1 MIHAVQRVSR
11 ASPGQILVRHT
22 PQCLSGST
30 APDCGC
36 KQLAQGEWVFVMVC
50 SLLEVACSDSQ
61 SVVQEAALRALRT
74 MSTAQPLLRQVSAR
88 WAGKT
93 GLLGE
98 LITSQQLVMSRRDV
112 SKFPHF
118 VQKSL

>member
-1 MIHAVQRVSR
+1 VIHAVQLFRVPHQAKFWSGTHLSASAVPPPLTVGANNLPRVS
-11 ASPGQILVRHT
+11 G
-22 PQCLSGST
+22 
-30 APDCGC
+30 
-36 KQLAQGEWVFVMVC
+36 FVMVC